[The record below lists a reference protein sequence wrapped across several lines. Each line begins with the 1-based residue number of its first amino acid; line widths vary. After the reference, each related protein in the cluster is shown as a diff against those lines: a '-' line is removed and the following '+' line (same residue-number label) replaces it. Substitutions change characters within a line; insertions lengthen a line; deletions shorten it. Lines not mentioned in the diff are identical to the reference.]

1 MADIIKFDVK
11 MTEDEAVALYGLLVG
26 VEEGL
31 KLALEGE
38 IDLGE
43 KVSSPDEATVLG
55 KKGLNRLINE
65 MELYLEV

>member
-11 MTEDEAVALYGLLVG
+11 MKEDEAVALYGLLVG
-26 VEEGL
+26 VGEGFDEVL
-31 KLALEGE
+31 KGV
-38 IDLGE
+38 DLKEDGS
-43 KVSSPDEATVLG
+43 VSIETVELG

>member
-1 MADIIKFDVK
+1 MADIINFDVK

-26 VEEGL
+26 VEKGFDEV
-31 KLALEGE
+31 LEGE
-38 IDLGE
+38 VDLKEDGS
-43 KVSSPDEATVLG
+43 VSTETIELS